1 MCNIEEF
8 KAYCPESCIM
18 MTSSLPTRGGTFIGN
33 KYRADIKIVP
43 SSEFVG
49 TNEIDYEED
58 DEGTSWENFL
68 GLRI

>member
-1 MCNIEEF
+1 
-8 KAYCPESCIM
+8 M